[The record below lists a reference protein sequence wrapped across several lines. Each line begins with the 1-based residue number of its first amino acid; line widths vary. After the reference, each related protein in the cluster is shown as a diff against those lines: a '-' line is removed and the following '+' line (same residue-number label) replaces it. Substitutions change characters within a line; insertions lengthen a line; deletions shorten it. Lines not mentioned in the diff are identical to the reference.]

1 MYALLAHGHASPT
14 GVCFAA
20 TSPSEHV
27 QQLLQVP
34 EGEEDDRLEAH
45 DIFCEMSE
53 LRPVFDGAEYE
64 WREMA
69 RSNSTYFCGM
79 RALVFLIVFWVEWS
93 GH

>member
-1 MYALLAHGHASPT
+1 MYALLACGYASPT
-14 GVCFAA
+14 GVCFTA

-64 WREMA
+64 WRETA
-69 RSNSTYFCGM
+69 RSKSTYFCEIHI
-79 RALVFLIVFWVEWS
+79 LVFF
-93 GH
+93 